1 MSQPVTYFELT
12 SKNLFRL
19 TFALIV
25 AISLSLFIH
34 QSGTVLFS
42 FLKLSINLVVLPF
55 FLSLVLTYILEP
67 IVSWAEVSGIDKTRS
82 ILMIFLILLC
92 VVTGLSILIYPFLIE
107 QISSLRAEVPR
118 YVKVLFEQVVLVEN
132 YCNSEI
138 GLYKKIKITA
148 TLTHWVER
156 HQGDV
161 VDWVFR
167 FFRTTFSLF
176 LLVPLFTFFLLH
188 DGSAMKRG
196 ILSLTP
202 NRYFE
207 SLLIILHHVNRS
219 LGRFIRGQFVEA
231 AIIGIIATVGL
242 KIVGVKYFWLLG
254 MLAGVCNLFPIFGP
268 LVSMMLT
275 FGFALLDSGNL
286 FFGVVAVTPLL
297 FGQVIDHIILMPL
310 LITKTASIHFM
321 TGIMAIL
328 VGGVMAGAL
337 GMVVAV
343 PTVSILKLS
352 FREIFRHWK
361 TRIREI

>member
-12 SKNLFRL
+12 PKNIFRL

-34 QSGTVLFS
+34 QSGTVLFT

-55 FLSLVLTYILEP
+55 LLSLVLTYILAP
-67 IVSWAEVSGIDKTRS
+67 VISWAEVMGIEKTRS
-82 ILMIFLILLC
+82 ILILFLVLLC
-92 VVTGLSILIYPFLIE
+92 GVVGVSALISPFAID
-107 QISSLRAEVPR
+107 QITSLRAEVPR
-118 YVKVLFEQVVLVEN
+118 YVKILIEQVVLVEN
-132 YCNSEI
+132 YLNSEL
-138 GLYKKIKITA
+138 GLAKKIKITT
-148 TLTHWVER
+148 TLTHWVEQ

-161 VDWVFR
+161 VEWVFR
-167 FFRTTFSLF
+167 FIRTTFSLF

-231 AIIGIIATVGL
+231 SIIGLIATIGL
-242 KIVGVKYFWLLG
+242 KLVGVKYFWLLG
-254 MLAGVCNLFPIFGP
+254 FLAGVCNLFPIFGP
-268 LVSMMLT
+268 LISMILT
-275 FGFALLDSGNL
+275 FGFSLLDSGSL
-286 FFGVVAVTPLL
+286 FFGFIAITPLL
-297 FGQVIDHIILMPL
+297 FGQVVDHVVLMPL

-352 FREIFRHWK
+352 FREILRHWK
-361 TRIREI
+361 TRNHVG